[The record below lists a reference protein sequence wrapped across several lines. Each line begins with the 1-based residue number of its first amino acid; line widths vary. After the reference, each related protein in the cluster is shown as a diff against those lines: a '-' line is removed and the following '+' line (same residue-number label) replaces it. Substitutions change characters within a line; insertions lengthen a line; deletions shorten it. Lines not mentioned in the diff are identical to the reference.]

1 MCLFVIDSPTL
12 LQHAA
17 TSGASGFSQ
26 GLLGQVEAA
35 LAELYFLVA
44 PHDCIVESGVHV
56 AGVFPED
63 THASSVLQA
72 SLFPTPQLD
81 EDVRSA
87 ASEVV
92 AQVPAPKPA
101 AHVSVVVVEGCVQRR
116 RRRRWRRRSKW
127 KKV

>member
-1 MCLFVIDSPTL
+1 M
-12 LQHAA
+12 QHAV
-17 TSGASGFSQ
+17 TSPAVDPEHT
-26 GLLGQVEAA
+26 LVAHVEAA